1 MYLGEQKTTKIELA
15 RELVARKWKGAKN
28 PPSARLQEQEA
39 EGIAKNFSK
48 PGLQW
53 VLSSND
59 QLKGA

>member
-39 EGIAKNFSK
+39 ETIKKNYTKDDLESI
-48 PGLQW
+48 
-53 VLSSND
+53 VYYNN
-59 QLKGA
+59 